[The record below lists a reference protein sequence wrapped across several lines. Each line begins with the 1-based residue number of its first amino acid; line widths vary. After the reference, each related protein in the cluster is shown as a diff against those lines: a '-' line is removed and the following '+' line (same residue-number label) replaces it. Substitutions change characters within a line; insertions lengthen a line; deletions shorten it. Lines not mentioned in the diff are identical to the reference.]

1 MKLCNEKLKGGK
13 LLWVFDI
20 IELFALL
27 TFEQL
32 EYLGNNLNNYSLKQD
47 SDFVY
52 SLFKKKFAI
61 D

>member
-1 MKLCNEKLKGGK
+1 MKLFNEKLKGGK

-20 IELFALL
+20 IELFDLL